1 MHAPFASQEASR
13 LRAWLLEGGSLL
25 AAVGPL
31 DPAGGERMPPAG
43 LEPVLGPFGIELVD
57 DLVHDVDPADSI
69 PETHGEGFF
78 VQARPHPVT
87 VTLVAGGADAHPPR
101 VATFFARSMRA
112 APPSPGAG
120 SPAPLLVT
128 GTAAYARL
136 DVAGAEK
143 WADAPPRAP
152 ADEGGPFIVA
162 MASERPR
169 IGPSAAHGPRAVVV
183 GSRYFLAEDNWRQ
196 PRALHGAAFLVDSA
210 LSWLSARPQ
219 VVDVPERAEVAAG
232 MRLSEQSR
240 AEVQRYV
247 LMLMPLA
254 ALLLGAAVW
263 GWRRASENR
272 PYERVGGG
280 DGGPRA

>member
-1 MHAPFASQEASR
+1 
-13 LRAWLLEGGSLL
+13 
-25 AAVGPL
+25 
-31 DPAGGERMPPAG
+31 
-43 LEPVLGPFGIELVD
+43 
-57 DLVHDVDPADSI
+57 
-69 PETHGEGFF
+69 
-78 VQARPHPVT
+78 
-87 VTLVAGGADAHPPR
+87 
-101 VATFFARSMRA
+101 
-112 APPSPGAG
+112 
-120 SPAPLLVT
+120 
-128 GTAAYARL
+128 
-136 DVAGAEK
+136 
-143 WADAPPRAP
+143 
-152 ADEGGPFIVA
+152 
-162 MASERPR
+162 
-169 IGPSAAHGPRAVVV
+169 VVV